1 MVGDPTEVAGHEKP
15 PKQLGTLNKC
25 QLLRSEQRARDVKE
39 KACSV
44 WDASAVSE
52 TWRSWKEGRVRGYS
66 LTAPEKSPQ
75 PCG

>member
-25 QLLRSEQRARDVKE
+25 QLLRREQRARGVKE

-44 WDASAVSE
+44 WDAPEA
-52 TWRSWKEGRVRGYS
+52 RNGCSWVGGMGRVKAAMS
-66 LTAPEKSPQ
+66 LR
-75 PCG
+75 